1 MIAFSCASCGKRLK
15 VGDDR
20 AGKRGK
26 CPSCGQKTRIPQPES
41 SANDGPALAPSTGPS
56 GVSSGS
62 TGSTSRRDKKVAAKD
77 YEFLRAAEAPDE
89 LGRLAH
95 YRVLWVLGAGGMG
108 IVFEAED
115 TQLQRRVALKAM
127 RPAVVTEANRERFL
141 YEARA
146 TAAIEHE
153 HIVTIY
159 QVGEDCGVPF
169 LAMKLLQGQSLEERL
184 QDEGGWL
191 PVAEVL
197 RIGREVA
204 EGLEAAHAK
213 GLIHRDIKPANIYLE
228 GERGRVTIVDFGLAR
243 AAETDMNLTQE
254 GLVMGT
260 PAYMAPEQADD
271 RPLDHR
277 CDLFSLG
284 CVLYRTA
291 TGQLPFRG
299 KDSMAIMMALATK
312 QPDPPRAIDPLV
324 PEALS
329 ALIME
334 MLAKEPYER
343 PTSAKAVRQAIE
355 RIERDVAAVPK
366 PAEPEPETRHVE
378 DGDLIPVDDENGSN
392 KDSDDDVVTLEL
404 DESPPA
410 VEEVDDVQEIEADV
424 EEVRPGRHRSGP
436 RARRRG
442 AAEAEEPGSER
453 TVIIIG
459 AVVAGLIV
467 LILAFLFIR
476 RALRSDGQTSV
487 LPPASV
493 QSLPARFHP
502 GTARHSGGS
511 STVACSFFR
520 I

>member
-1 MIAFSCASCGKRLK
+1 
-15 VGDDR
+15 
-20 AGKRGK
+20 
-26 CPSCGQKTRIPQPES
+26 
-41 SANDGPALAPSTGPS
+41 
-56 GVSSGS
+56 
-62 TGSTSRRDKKVAAKD
+62 
-77 YEFLRAAEAPDE
+77 EAPDE

-95 YRVLWVLGAGGMG
+95 YRVLRVLGAGGMG

-228 GERGRVTIVDFGLAR
+228 GERGRVKIVDFGLAR
-243 AAETDMNLTQE
+243 AAEYDMNLTQE

-271 RPLDHR
+271 KPLDHR

-284 CVLYRTA
+284 CVMYRASTA
-291 TGQLPFRG
+291 QMPFKGTDSRG
-299 KDSMAIMMALATK
+299 FRRALGTKHPDSPGAIAPMG
-312 QPDPPRAIDPLV
+312 
-324 PEALS
+324 PEAFP
-329 ALIME
+329 ALVME
-334 MLAKEPYER
+334 MLAKEPEAR
-343 PTSAKAVRQAIE
+343 PASARKVREAIE
-355 RIERDVAAVPK
+355 RIERDLAAMPVEE
-366 PAEPEPETRHVE
+366 AEPEPAPAEP
-378 DGDLIPVDDENGSN
+378 DDADLIPVDDEDAGLK
-392 KDSDDDVVTLEL
+392 KDPDDDVILLEL
-404 DESPPA
+404 DDRAAS
-410 VEEVDDVQEIEADV
+410 VEEVEEV
-424 EEVRPGRHRSGP
+424 EE
-436 RARRRG
+436 
-442 AAEAEEPGSER
+442 AE
-453 TVIIIG
+453 
-459 AVVAGLIV
+459 
-467 LILAFLFIR
+467 
-476 RALRSDGQTSV
+476 
-487 LPPASV
+487 
-493 QSLPARFHP
+493 
-502 GTARHSGGS
+502 
-511 STVACSFFR
+511 
-520 I
+520 